1 MGSGE
6 DSPRLQTAAFPLSL
20 HTVKR
25 EQENS
30 LGTNLHHEGSPSWR
44 HQLPKAPPSNTTT
57 VGVRISTYEFGD
69 DANIQCLEGLLK
81 VAGV

>member
-6 DSPRLQTAAFPLSL
+6 DSPRLQTAALPSSL

-30 LGTNLHHEGSPSWR
+30 LGTNLLHEGSPSWC
-44 HQLPKAPPSNTTT
+44 HQLPKGPPSNTTT
-57 VGVRISTYEFGD
+57 VGVRISTYEFGH
-69 DANIQCLEGLLK
+69 DANIQCLGGLLK